1 MSSLINTYQQQNIKA
16 LIWQSIVRLDT
27 FQQIKLLEFINAMAG
42 DTKQGDDVL
51 LKYAGC
57 IPKSELKRSSYFYS
71 FSCDWRIVL
80 WCLQL
85 Q

>member
-57 IPKSELKRSSYFYS
+57 IPKSELETMKTAITD
-71 FSCDWRIVL
+71 CEKIDHNEW
-80 WCLQL
+80 
-85 Q
+85 